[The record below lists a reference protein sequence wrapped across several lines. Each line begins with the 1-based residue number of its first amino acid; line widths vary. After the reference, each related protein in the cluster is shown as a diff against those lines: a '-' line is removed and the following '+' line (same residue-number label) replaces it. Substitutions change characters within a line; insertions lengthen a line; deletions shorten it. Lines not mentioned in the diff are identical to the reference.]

1 MSRRS
6 GGGSSTGP
14 REVPAIEVEDL
25 VKHYGD
31 VVALEVDELSIAPGE
46 SVVLVGHNGSGKSTL
61 LSILAGTLEASEGV
75 VRIEGEAPDSLLAR
89 STRSWL
95 PDNPVLYD
103 DLSVR
108 EHLEYTSRMHGGDGD
123 EPLLAELVTRLGLEG
138 REDDLPSQFSRGLRQ
153 KTAAAISLCRPF
165 SVLLVDEPFV
175 GLDTSGRAGFLDLLG
190 QARREGATVVV
201 ATHDPA
207 VIAEFER
214 GIVLDNGEII
224 HDGPAS
230 ELPAFLS
237 ADTAH
242 HEG

>member
-6 GGGSSTGP
+6 GGGSRRQRQETLAVEVTG
-14 REVPAIEVEDL
+14 L

-31 VVALEVDELSIAPGE
+31 VVALEVDELEVPQGQ

-61 LSILAGTLEASEGV
+61 LSILAGTLEASEGT
-75 VRIEGEAPDSLLAR
+75 VRIEGDAPDSMMAR
-89 STRSWL
+89 AGRSWL

-103 DLSVR
+103 DLSVQ
-108 EHLEYTSRMHGGDGD
+108 EHLQYTSRMHGGDGE
-123 EPLLAELVTRLGLEG
+123 EPLLDELVESLGLSG
-138 REDDLPSQFSRGLRQ
+138 REHDLPSQFSRGLRQ
-153 KTAAAISLCRPF
+153 KTAAAIALCRPF
-165 SVLLVDEPFV
+165 SILLVDEPFV
-175 GLDTSGRAGFLDLLG
+175 GLDTSGRAALLELLA
-190 QARREGATVVV
+190 QARSEGATIVV

-207 VIAEFER
+207 VIEQFER
-214 GIVLDNGEII
+214 GIVLDNGVII